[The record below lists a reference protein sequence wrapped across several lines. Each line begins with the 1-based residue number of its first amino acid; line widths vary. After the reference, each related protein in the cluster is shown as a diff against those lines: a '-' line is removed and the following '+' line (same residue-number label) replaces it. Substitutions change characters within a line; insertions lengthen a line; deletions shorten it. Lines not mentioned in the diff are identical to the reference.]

1 MATNWCN
8 LLQLKPAI
16 CLLKKELV
24 SLVGLENI
32 VDVLNLSFDVCFRNV
47 FHVGSLPLLREVVK
61 FGLKKSQRFIV
72 EVCFDLKV

>member
-47 FHVGSLPLLREVVK
+47 FHSVAS
-61 FGLKKSQRFIV
+61 KSFMHTWQISGATQIIIT
-72 EVCFDLKV
+72 LGIMAN